1 MRELLLPD
9 NRLTGEIPPE
19 FGNLLSLA
27 KLDLS
32 GNQLSGCMP
41 VALYYD
47 GKLSHGRDS
56 GDIGPIKACAEPDR
70 ENLIAVFK
78 AMGKEELPGAIG
90 TWPGVRVNQSGH
102 VKTLDLA
109 PRGGGRVESVPVVPE
124 LGRLSELQALRLRGS
139 GELPPEL
146 GMLSNLEY
154 LSITSGGLTGKIPPE
169 LGNLSNLTHL
179 SLVANKLSGE
189 IPPELGK
196 LRNLAFLRLDR
207 NQLSGEIP
215 AELEQLSTLVIVNVE
230 NDSLSGCLPSN
241 WPTGGGSP
249 PACSVSSTGISQQQ
263 ADQEFRALAALFE
276 DLGGAGWD
284 RQFRENWLSD
294 KPLGEWAGVGTDD
307 KGYVISLFL
316 HGESTGTLPAEL
328 GDLTY
333 LRALDIR
340 AGFGGSLTGG
350 IPKEMGNLSHLSIL
364 AISGLDGT
372 GGIPGELFNL
382 TNLRVLSL
390 SGNQLTGGI
399 PRELGNLTNLRRLFL
414 SGNQFSGTVP
424 EELGN
429 LTELQRLHLS
439 GNQLTGEIPQV
450 VWALPK
456 LNELALEGNHDYGC
470 APANLKDQLYTVHR
484 NNLTLRFC

>member
-1 MRELLLPD
+1 
-9 NRLTGEIPPE
+9 
-19 FGNLLSLA
+19 
-27 KLDLS
+27 
-32 GNQLSGCMP
+32 MP

-78 AMGKEELPGAIG
+78 SMGKEELPGAIG
-90 TWPGVRVNQSGH
+90 TWPGVSVNQSGH
-102 VKTLDLA
+102 VKTLDLF
-109 PRGGGRVESVPVVPE
+109 PRVPGGGRVESVPVVPE
-124 LGRLSELQALRLRGS
+124 LGRLSQLQALRLRGS

-179 SLVANKLSGE
+179 SLLANKLSGE

-307 KGYVISLFL
+307 RGYVISLFL

-333 LRALDIR
+333 LRALDIWPL
-340 AGFGGSLTGG
+340 AGGSLTGG

-399 PRELGNLTNLRRLFL
+399 PRELGSLTNLRRLFL

-424 EELGN
+424 DELGN

-439 GNQLTGEIPQV
+439 GNQLNRGDSPGGMGAAEAERIGLGREP
-450 VWALPK
+450 
-456 LNELALEGNHDYGC
+456 
-470 APANLKDQLYTVHR
+470 
-484 NNLTLRFC
+484 